1 MNNKRKRC
9 PICGKY
15 FDKILEYKEFFIF
28 MSIDNE
34 LFVFQYFDK
43 ILEYKEFI
51 IYRHEDKEKCS
62 AVYSDPIKII
72 KSNN

>member
-9 PICGKY
+9 PLCGK
-15 FDKILEYKEFFIF
+15 
-28 MSIDNE
+28 
-34 LFVFQYFDK
+34 YFDK